1 MNSEREYSDRV
12 QRAQRAFGEW
22 GMCMVRIRVRPS
34 SGVADNGGG
43 STGDGM
49 IVSAMIFV

>member
-1 MNSEREYSDRV
+1 MNSDREYSERV

-43 STGDGM
+43 SRGDGM